1 MNSAL
6 KQRLVG
12 AFVLVAVAVIFV
24 PGFLRE
30 KQVEPVN
37 TQTLIPDPPERETM
51 TFESPTPPDDVEPA
65 PAPETMFM
73 PDDDAERQPV
83 ADSLEQAREQ
93 ARDQEKSGSE
103 SDSGDSSAE
112 TTDESASGDSEGD
125 SGENTT
131 ETDAELSEANAEQGA
146 WVVQVASLGSAE
158 SARNLRD
165 RLQDE
170 GHRAY
175 VREASTSSG
184 TVSRVY
190 IGPKIERAQAEEIK
204 AAVDEAL
211 KVESLVL
218 RFEP

>member
-12 AFVLVAVAVIFV
+12 AIVLVALAVIFV
-24 PGFLRE
+24 PSFLRE

-37 TQTLIPDPPERETM
+37 TETLIPDPPERETM

-73 PDDDAERQPV
+73 PDDSEQQPV

-93 ARDQEKSGSE
+93 T
-103 SDSGDSSAE
+103 E
-112 TTDESASGDSEGD
+112 TTPEAASDESA
-125 SGENTT
+125 T
-131 ETDAELSEANAEQGA
+131 ETADDEPSDGTRDNSAQTESALPEAATDEGA
-146 WVVQVASLGSAE
+146 WVVQVASLSSAE
-158 SARNLRD
+158 SARKLRD

-184 TVSRVY
+184 QVSRVY
-190 IGPKIERAQAEEIK
+190 IGPKIERSQAEAIK
-204 AAVDEAL
+204 SAVDESL
-211 KVESLVL
+211 KVESLIL

>member
-12 AFVLVAVAVIFV
+12 AIVLVALAVIFV
-24 PGFLRE
+24 PSFLRE

-37 TQTLIPDPPERETM
+37 TETLIPDPPERETM

-73 PDDDAERQPV
+73 PDDSREQPV
-83 ADSLEQAREQ
+83 ADSLEQAR
-93 ARDQEKSGSE
+93 AQEAS
-103 SDSGDSSAE
+103 
-112 TTDESASGDSEGD
+112 ESASGADTGETTSGGTRDNAGDDDGESDSDLPE
-125 SGENTT
+125 
-131 ETDAELSEANAEQGA
+131 AASEEGA
-146 WVVQVASLGSAE
+146 WVVQVASLSSAD
-158 SARNLRD
+158 SARKLRD

-184 TVSRVY
+184 QVSRVY
-190 IGPKIERAQAEEIK
+190 IGPKIERAQAEAIK
-204 AAVDEAL
+204 AAVDESL
-211 KVESLVL
+211 KVESLIL

>member
-12 AFVLVAVAVIFV
+12 AIVLVALAVIFV
-24 PGFLRE
+24 PSFLRE

-37 TQTLIPDPPERETM
+37 TETLIPDPPERETM

-73 PDDDAERQPV
+73 PDDSERQPV
-83 ADSLEQAREQ
+83 AESLEQAREQ
-93 ARDQEKSGSE
+93 VGSTPDSAADDDATETADDEPRDS
-103 SDSGDSSAE
+103 
-112 TTDESASGDSEGD
+112 
-125 SGENTT
+125 SGENG
-131 ETDAELSEANAEQGA
+131 AEPDSALPEAVSEQGA
-146 WVVQVASLGSAE
+146 WVVQVASLSSAE
-158 SARNLRD
+158 SARKLRD

-184 TVSRVY
+184 QVSRVY
-190 IGPKIERAQAEEIK
+190 IGPKIERAQAEAIK
-204 AAVDEAL
+204 ASVDESL
-211 KVESLVL
+211 KVESLIL

>member
-12 AFVLVAVAVIFV
+12 AIVLVALAVIFV
-24 PGFLRE
+24 PSFLRE

-37 TQTLIPDPPERETM
+37 TETLIPDPPERETM

-73 PDDDAERQPV
+73 PDDSREQPV
-83 ADSLEQAREQ
+83 ADSLEQAR
-93 ARDQEKSGSE
+93 AQEAS
-103 SDSGDSSAE
+103 
-112 TTDESASGDSEGD
+112 TPESASGADTGETSSDGTGEDGGESDSDLPE
-125 SGENTT
+125 
-131 ETDAELSEANAEQGA
+131 AASEEGA
-146 WVVQVASLGSAE
+146 WVVQVASLSSAD
-158 SARNLRD
+158 SARKLRD

-184 TVSRVY
+184 QVSRVY
-190 IGPKIERAQAEEIK
+190 IGPKIERAQAEAIK
-204 AAVDEAL
+204 AAVDESL
-211 KVESLVL
+211 KVESLIL